1 MTGEVGKTRGATT
14 NATGVCRGQRSEERL
29 IFALRGAIRGRL
41 ATIAVFDR
49 LNYRRWD
56 TNTRFNKG
64 MGTVLSGDGRE
75 RELAAARPRRCCS
88 RGLGEKNPVSLGYA
102 SSFYSRTRP
111 VNSTS
116 ALTGQ
121 GQRNQY
127 SLPRHIEDTTRRDS
141 EDTPPQKKDHL
152 PLKNPSA
159 KHLDKSY
166 GHYHSQQRDCGPHRL
181 RSHATMGTLLDGL
194 DNIGDSLPKKMV
206 APMDIKNLDP
216 TENTNSAELYSKK
229 KDHLHLTMGT
239 RPQRRK

>member
-1 MTGEVGKTRGATT
+1 M
-14 NATGVCRGQRSEERL
+14 CRGQRSEERL

-41 ATIAVFDR
+41 ATIAVLDR

-116 ALTGQ
+116 DWAGTTKPVQ
-121 GQRNQY
+121 PPSTHR
-127 SLPRHIEDTTRRDS
+127 RHDKKGLGGHAS
-141 EDTPPQKKDHL
+141 SKKDHL
-152 PLKNPSA
+152 SLKDPTAS
-159 KHLDKSY
+159 
-166 GHYHSQQRDCGPHRL
+166 GQEL
-181 RSHATMGTLLDGL
+181 RSLPLLAAGLWTASSSFTCNNGHA
-194 DNIGDSLPKKMV
+194 
-206 APMDIKNLDP
+206 A
-216 TENTNSAELYSKK
+216 
-229 KDHLHLTMGT
+229 
-239 RPQRRK
+239 RRAR